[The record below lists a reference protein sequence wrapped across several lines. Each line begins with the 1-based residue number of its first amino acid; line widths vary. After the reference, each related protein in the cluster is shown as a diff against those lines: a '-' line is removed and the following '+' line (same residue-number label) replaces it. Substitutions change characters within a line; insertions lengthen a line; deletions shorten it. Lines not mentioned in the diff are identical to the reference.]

1 MLTIQGSIQKYLIDR
16 AEQSARPGGGGGGG
30 RSLLNIKKSHMF
42 TTIANVVRRK
52 YDFNYGVKRMVMYA
66 ECNLITFN
74 ELLSRLRVHRVV
86 LIMLMSC

>member
-1 MLTIQGSIQKYLIDR
+1 MIVLR
-16 AEQSARPGGGGGGG
+16 APTAE
-30 RSLLNIKKSHMF
+30 
-42 TTIANVVRRK
+42 VR
-52 YDFNYGVKRMVMYA
+52 FNYGVKRMVMYV